1 MADQTTCGCGC
12 GTMTQVTQAAEP
24 CGCGCEC
31 CGDAPKTTD
40 EEIADLQRLRDNV
53 DQRLAQLQRSDSEA

>member
-1 MADQTTCGCGC
+1 MAEQTTCGCGC
-12 GTMTQVTQAAEP
+12 STMTQVTQAAEP

-31 CGDAPKTTD
+31 CSAAPKTTD

-53 DQRLAQLQRSDSEA
+53 DQRLAQLQRSDSGA